1 MSKDIIIAFKVS
13 ETERTDPLPDLL
25 RVATQQLS
33 ANAVETELLEFLGQY
48 AESKGAKSLCTTGTC
63 LSDRL

>member
-1 MSKDIIIAFKVS
+1 MSKDIIIAFKAP
-13 ETERTDPLPDLL
+13 ETERTDPLTDLL

-48 AESKGAKSLCTTGTC
+48 AESKGAKSL
-63 LSDRL
+63 